1 MQKNDVYPG
10 VLKIGPAGCKIDA
23 SDGTMRL
30 RAAPSAASIA
40 VRGDTDTVEFYLS
53 STDTAQHVFRKD
65 GTKAGGS
72 IIIDGENLGMSPTDS
87 PRVQIQDTIADV
99 RAVPAGTHVKLEE
112 RFAKAVS
119 KYSVFPSR
127 PVTIEN
133 KRSDGFTVK
142 GTGLVDLMVVG
153 TRIGYEGTYWQDMPK
168 NEKTKEA

>member
-72 IIIDGENLGMSPTDS
+72 IKIDGETLGMSPTDS
-87 PRVQIQDTIADV
+87 
-99 RAVPAGTHVKLEE
+99 
-112 RFAKAVS
+112 
-119 KYSVFPSR
+119 
-127 PVTIEN
+127 
-133 KRSDGFTVK
+133 SDGTMRLRAAPSTASFPA
-142 GTGLVDLMVVG
+142 DL
-153 TRIGYEGTYWQDMPK
+153 
-168 NEKTKEA
+168 

>member
-72 IIIDGENLGMSPTDS
+72 IKIDGETLGMSPTDS

-99 RAVPAGTHVKLEE
+99 
-112 RFAKAVS
+112 KA
-119 KYSVFPSR
+119 R
-127 PVTIEN
+127 P
-133 KRSDGFTVK
+133 
-142 GTGLVDLMVVG
+142 
-153 TRIGYEGTYWQDMPK
+153 EGTYWQDMPK